1 MLWGNDQQQLQLAEG
16 EIVITAQRR
25 RFAESPQQQIGLPVS
40 QRPPVQ
46 QGGVQREVQPV
57 SGCC

>member
-16 EIVITAQRR
+16 EIVIAAQRR
-25 RFAESPQQQIGLPVS
+25 RLAEPQQQIGLPVS

-46 QGGVQREVQPV
+46 QRGFSVKCSRV
-57 SGCC
+57 SGC

>member
-1 MLWGNDQQQLQLAEG
+1 MLWSNDQQQLQLAEG

-25 RFAESPQQQIGLPVS
+25 RFAERPQQQIGLPVS

-46 QGGVQREVQPV
+46 QEGFSVKCSRV